1 MNRDRAA
8 PGPVTDAAQPVM
20 SRDRTVAA
28 PGGDGVQTVVS
39 PDSGDMLDGGT
50 AGDKRLI
57 SNAVAGG
64 REAQVG
70 ENPSEPP
77 PTNPVLVPPQQVH
90 MGTNFSVSE
99 RLSYSSRER
108 QSELIHSVMT
118 QCNKRM

>member
-28 PGGDGVQTVVS
+28 PGGDAAQTVVS
-39 PDSGDMLDGGT
+39 PDSGDILDGGT

-64 REAQVG
+64 REAQIG

-77 PTNPVLVPPQQVH
+77 PTNPVLVPPQQVSY
-90 MGTNFSVSE
+90 TWAQTSVCLRDCPMAAE
-99 RLSYSSRER
+99 RGKA
-108 QSELIHSVMT
+108 IHCHET
-118 QCNKRM
+118 T